1 MKITEEG
8 DALVA
13 ETEEVQQAPK
23 MSIAERMSTIKNA
36 LSMGA
41 ITPSD
46 ARELKSRLGLSQAY
60 FTRKQG
66 TPAKRKRKR
75 KLSKLAR
82 RASRGSTKST
92 RGERYSR

>member
-13 ETEEVQQAPK
+13 ETEEQQAPK
-23 MSIAERMSTIKNA
+23 MSIAQRMSTIKNA

-41 ITPSD
+41 ITQND

-60 FTRKQG
+60 FTRKQV
-66 TPAKRKRKR
+66 TSAKRKRKR
-75 KLSKLAR
+75 ELAKLAR
-82 RASRGSTKST
+82 RASRGSTTSR
-92 RGERYSR
+92 RGERYS

>member
-13 ETEEVQQAPK
+13 ETEEVQAPK

-41 ITPSD
+41 ITSSD

-82 RASRGSTKST
+82 RASRGSTT
-92 RGERYSR
+92 SRKGQRFS